1 MAATMASGGAAVVSS
16 RAVVTSAAFPVPN
29 WDRYEF
35 ISTLGRGGM
44 GSVYK
49 ARDRRLG
56 RIVALKFIH
65 GDDPGLIQ
73 RFLQEARAQARL
85 TSPHI
90 CKIHE
95 AGFVDSKPY
104 IAMELVDG
112 ASLDKAGPSLSLVEK
127 VQVTRDVAMAMH
139 LAHEEGIVHRDLKPS
154 NIMLERL
161 GGGRLRP
168 VVMDFGL
175 ARDSGAS
182 ASQGLTE
189 SGAVIGTPAYMSPEQ
204 ARGEARRLDRRS
216 DVYSLGATLYDL
228 LSGKPPFQDETVVN
242 LLLKVVNEPPVPLR
256 SQLPDV
262 PEALE
267 LIVSKCLNKEA
278 EQRYP
283 SALALAQDLDRY
295 LNAERVVARRLG
307 YGYRLR
313 YFAKRNRSLTAVIA
327 ALVVAAIALLF
338 VGIRGRIVALRKE
351 REAREQAALAQ
362 TLGQS
367 VKDLEWLVRTAYLLP
382 LHDTAY
388 EKGIVRSRMA
398 TITADLAR
406 AGASGARLGAYVLG
420 RGHLA
425 LHEWDR
431 AHEQLARAEGLGY
444 RDAGLDYALGRVLG
458 EKYSR
463 ALDEARKS
471 GDKSFVEKRKKE
483 LETEFLIPARTYL
496 QKSRGHDT
504 ESPSYVEAL
513 LDFYNE
519 HYDAALINAHMAR
532 KQAPWLYEALKL
544 EGDVHMVR
552 ALAQRD
558 HGDND
563 SADHSFAKAVARYE
577 EAATIGHSDPQVHEA
592 LAEAWIRQEEMDLYR
607 GVDPTPKMEKALAA
621 AERAVEAE
629 PEAAGGYIKQAFAYA
644 FATAFDLQIGNTPRA
659 LSRCWS
665 QARSA
670 SASIARDP
678 RNALAHDI
686 HGNAYRLISEVNFR
700 NRTDYH
706 DSFSIAAKSLHRSI
720 ELHPKF
726 PWALNDLA
734 SLLSIFAQKELEA
747 FRDPT
752 PIAAE
757 IARLATQALSID
769 NQYITAYP
777 IILGALLF
785 RVRWAIETGQD
796 PSELLN
802 QSRIIADKAD
812 TIQPNYLPTFWNLS
826 VIHYQSMLH
835 RSLSGNLTKEIIDQ
849 SENMRRKMATLTGG
863 IPDSQA
869 LSAMI
874 AAASTGYAG
883 SYCERGS
890 SIFESG
896 INNIKTC
903 YQLTPGNP
911 ECRNAETELLSSCLN
926 TKTQIDKTLRNRIL
940 STISDINSDKK
951 SSAEHL
957 LNCGQAS
964 LKLISTIYS
973 LTPSTVDSTLLSGI
987 ECIDRALAIAPQ
999 WPRAR
1004 AVRGGLL
1011 LALAKMKKGSA
1022 PDVPNR
1028 LRQSQEDF
1036 AVAFAGNPLLRV
1048 KYGELAK
1055 ETERLAAG
1063 R

>member
-1 MAATMASGGAAVVSS
+1 
-16 RAVVTSAAFPVPN
+16 
-29 WDRYEF
+29 
-35 ISTLGRGGM
+35 
-44 GSVYK
+44 
-49 ARDRRLG
+49 
-56 RIVALKFIH
+56 
-65 GDDPGLIQ
+65 
-73 RFLQEARAQARL
+73 
-85 TSPHI
+85 
-90 CKIHE
+90 
-95 AGFVDSKPY
+95 
-104 IAMELVDG
+104 
-112 ASLDKAGPSLSLVEK
+112 
-127 VQVTRDVAMAMH
+127 
-139 LAHEEGIVHRDLKPS
+139 
-154 NIMLERL
+154 MLERL

-182 ASQGLTE
+182 TSQGLTE

-242 LLLKVVNEPPVPLR
+242 LLLKVVSEPPVPLR

-327 ALVVAAIALLF
+327 ALIVAAIALLF

-388 EKGIVRSRMA
+388 EKGIVRGRMA

-563 SADHSFAKAVARYE
+563 TAERSFASAVARYE

-629 PEAAGGYIKQAFAYA
+629 PEAAGGYIKQAFAYV
-644 FATAFDLQIGNTPRA
+644 FAAHFDMRLGHMSRARIRCQKQA
-659 LSRCWS
+659 LSAS
-665 QARSA
+665 SA
-670 SASIARDP
+670 LRYDP
-678 RNALAHDI
+678 ANALAHDL
-686 HGNAYRLISEVNFR
+686 HGNSYRCIAETISVATPEK
-700 NRTDYH
+700 
-706 DSFSIAAKSLHRSI
+706 DSFLQIGEISLRKSI
-720 ELHPKF
+720 EYQPRF

-734 SLLSIFAQKELEA
+734 GILAIKANTKVTKGV
-747 FRDPT
+747 DPT
-752 PIAAE
+752 DLTSTM
-757 IARLATQALSID
+757 RTLSKLAIRID
-769 NQYITAYP
+769 PNYVSSYQV
-777 IILGALLF
+777 ILGALEIDS
-785 RVRWAIETGQD
+785 RWQLEQGID
-796 PSELLN
+796 PSDSFRQAELISNEAL
-802 QSRIIADKAD
+802 K
-812 TIQPNYLPTFWNLS
+812 IQPKYWPTYWNLALIGHHLLQYQADSRTVSPATITS
-826 VIHYQSMLH
+826 VYFYVSQVVELAAGM
-835 RSLSGNLTKEIIDQ
+835 
-849 SENMRRKMATLTGG
+849 
-863 IPDSQA
+863 PDSHA
-869 LSAMI
+869 LSALLYSI
-874 AAASTGYAG
+874 VHESIRNSAVPGISHRSALNSVSACYAI
-883 SYCERGS
+883 S
-890 SIFESG
+890 
-896 INNIKTC
+896 
-903 YQLTPGNP
+903 PGNP
-911 ECRNAETELLSSCLN
+911 ECLAAEVSLLGALADSDLKHKLSVMVENKSLSAEHSQVCATAAASSLIH
-926 TKTQIDKTLRNRIL
+926 KPQIDKDFISMVQQGLSCARVLITASPNLPRAHALRGILLLMHSSSLKDPLARLPIVQQAAADFDAAFTGNRIL
-940 STISDINSDKK
+940 
-951 SSAEHL
+951 L
-957 LNCGQAS
+957 VRYG
-964 LKLISTIYS
+964 
-973 LTPSTVDSTLLSGI
+973 
-987 ECIDRALAIAPQ
+987 ALAT
-999 WPRAR
+999 RAR
-1004 AVRGGLL
+1004 QELRRG
-1011 LALAKMKKGSA
+1011 
-1022 PDVPNR
+1022 
-1028 LRQSQEDF
+1028 Q
-1036 AVAFAGNPLLRV
+1036 
-1048 KYGELAK
+1048 
-1055 ETERLAAG
+1055 
-1063 R
+1063 

>member
-1 MAATMASGGAAVVSS
+1 MASGGAAVVSS

-563 SADHSFAKAVARYE
+563 SADHSFAQAVARYE

-607 GVDPTPKMEKALAA
+607 GVDPTPKMEKALVA

-629 PEAAGGYIKQAFAYA
+629 PEAAGGYIKQAFAYM
-644 FATAFDLQIGNTPRA
+644 FATIFDLRFGNMQRA
-659 LSRCWS
+659 LSRAWT
-665 QARSA
+665 QANSA
-670 SASIARDP
+670 SAAIAQDP
-678 RNALAHDI
+678 RNALAYDI
-686 HGNAYRLISEVNFR
+686 HGNAYRFISEINIKLK
-700 NRTDYH
+700 NDYQE
-706 DSFSIAAKSLHRSI
+706 SLSIATHSLKKSLA
-720 ELHPKF
+720 LHPRF

-734 SLLSIFAQKELEA
+734 SLFSIYAQNELDA

-752 PIAAE
+752 PVAIE
-757 IARLATQALSID
+757 MSQLATQAID
-769 NQYITAYP
+769 IDDRYVTAYS
-777 IILGALLF
+777 IFLTATAV
-785 RVRWAIETGQD
+785 RARWAIENGKNPREFLDNARQLTKQVD
-796 PSELLN
+796 
-802 QSRIIADKAD
+802 A
-812 TIQPNYLPTFWNLS
+812 IQPNYLPVLWDLS
-826 VIHYQSMLH
+826 LIMYYSILH
-835 RSLSGNLTKEIIDQ
+835 ASLSGTPDTELVKDFID
-849 SENMRRKMATLTGG
+849 MYHKIVILARGF
-863 IPDSQA
+863 PDIYA
-869 LSAMI
+869 LSAL
-874 AAASTGYAG
+874 AAAAVV
-883 SYCERGS
+883 S
-890 SIFESG
+890 SIERCCGTESAKFESG
-896 INNIKTC
+896 VSDIAAC
-903 YQLTPGNP
+903 YRISSGNP
-911 ECRNAETELLSSCLN
+911 ECRNAEVDLLSA
-926 TKTQIDKTLRNRIL
+926 R
-940 STISDINSDKK
+940 
-951 SSAEHL
+951 
-957 LNCGQAS
+957 
-964 LKLISTIYS
+964 ISTS
-973 LTPSTVDSTLLSGI
+973 DQFNKNPHKALLSGI
-987 ECIDRALAIAPQ
+987 FNINADMKSSIDHLLTCAQASLRIVLSMSNLTPAIRESTLRSGMECIGRVLTSSPR

-1004 AVRGGLL
+1004 AIRGGLL
-1011 LALAKMKKGSA
+1011 LAWAKAQGSA
-1022 PDVPNR
+1022 PDASTR

-1036 AVAFAGNPLLRV
+1036 AVAFAGNPLLRI